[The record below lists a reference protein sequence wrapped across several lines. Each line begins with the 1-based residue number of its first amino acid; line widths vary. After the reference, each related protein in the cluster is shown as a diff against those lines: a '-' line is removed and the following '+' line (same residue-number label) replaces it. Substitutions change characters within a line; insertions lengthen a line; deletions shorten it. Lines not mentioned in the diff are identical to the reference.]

1 MFSASLFRNIRRFQG
16 FRTIRQICIKNF
28 GNTLRLLPFYCL
40 PVPFVTVHALSFRNS
55 KEKEDK
61 DQEKMIDYKAVIETA
76 EQLYQDYKVQ
86 ELYDYLVQFK
96 DCTNDE
102 VLWRLARATTDK
114 GKDSTDAEVKKSCM
128 FEAFEYAK
136 RALQI
141 NENNFACH
149 KWYAVLLDY
158 TGEYEGTKA
167 RISNA
172 FSVKKHFLRAIELN
186 PNDAT
191 SIHSIGF
198 WCFIFA
204 DMPWYTRKVAAA
216 LFATPPTS
224 TYSEALY
231 YFQLAEKVEA
241 NFYSMNLLMIGKT
254 HLRMKNYSAAKSFL
268 VKARDY
274 PVVTPDDK
282 KAHEEAI
289 QLLSKIGVKS

>member
-1 MFSASLFRNIRRFQG
+1 MFYLSLSRSIRKFQSL
-16 FRTIRQICIKNF
+16 RSIRQIWNKNF
-28 GNTLRLLPFYCL
+28 GNTRRLLPIYCL

-61 DQEKMIDYKAVIETA
+61 DQEKSVDYTAVIETA

-86 ELYDYLVQFK
+86 ELYDYLVKFK

-114 GKDSTDAEVKKSCM
+114 GKVSTDAETKKSCM

-136 RALQI
+136 RALQV

-198 WCFIFA
+198 
-204 DMPWYTRKVAAA
+204 
-216 LFATPPTS
+216 
-224 TYSEALY
+224 
-231 YFQLAEKVEA
+231 
-241 NFYSMNLLMIGKT
+241 
-254 HLRMKNYSAAKSFL
+254 
-268 VKARDY
+268 
-274 PVVTPDDK
+274 
-282 KAHEEAI
+282 
-289 QLLSKIGVKS
+289 